1 MTTIFLCEDSADG
14 IFSAIYD
21 AYESKNGHAN
31 NHIQV
36 HIPGYNRQLFSEY
49 IDVQTDYEKAAK
61 VARSLQQKIN
71 GEVYD
76 WLFSAAASYDLEKAD
91 SIYRAII
98 LAFHMGAKVIDH
110 LTNPAVSHLF
120 ELNRNIGNE
129 IQHYKGFLRFAEL
142 KNNLLLA
149 KIRPKNNILFFLAD
163 HFCDRYP
170 DENFAIA
177 DTGRNS
183 LLFHARG
190 KPVTFTGKTDLD
202 LNSIEGE
209 YSENEQL
216 LQDLF
221 KSYVSHITVEQRIN
235 PHLQRQLLPL
245 RFREYMTEFEHP

>member
-1 MTTIFLCEDSADG
+1 MTNVFLCEDSADG
-14 IFSAIYD
+14 IFTAIYN

-36 HIPGYNRQLFSEY
+36 HIPGYNRQLFCEY
-49 IDVQTDYEKAAK
+49 IEVPTDYEKAVK
-61 VARSLQQKIN
+61 VARSLRQKIN

-91 SIYRAII
+91 SIYRAVI
-98 LAFHMGAKVIDH
+98 LAFHMGAGVLNH
-110 LTNPAVSHLF
+110 LTNPAVSHICK
-120 ELNRNIGNE
+120 LNLHIDNE
-129 IQHYKGFLRFAEL
+129 IQHYKGFLRFVEL

-149 KIRPKNNILFFLAD
+149 KIRPKNNILFLLAD
-163 HFCDRYP
+163 HFSDRYP

-177 DTGRNS
+177 DVRRNS
-183 LLFHARG
+183 LLFHAKG
-190 KPVTFTGKTDLD
+190 KPVTFTGKTDFD
-202 LNSIEGE
+202 LNRIEGE

-221 KSYVSHITVEQRIN
+221 KTYVSSITVKERSN

-245 RFREYMTEFEHP
+245 RFREYMTEFE